1 MSGIISQQ
9 THKSPTSQASASAQ
23 KQGAA
28 ANLGIDHDFK
38 TSPAD
43 LGEVKKHIN
52 SEQNAKYTRFFES
65 LGKSPTTG
73 DGYSSEAK
81 QVIRDIGRG
90 DGYSPEAKQVFKDIG
105 RGDGYSPEAKQVIK
119 DIGRGDE
126 PRSPSLLTKM
136 GAALFGLPGVVGLAL
151 GRSKSDDAR

>member
-90 DGYSPEAKQVFKDIG
+90 DGYSPEAKQV
-105 RGDGYSPEAKQVIK
+105 IK